1 MSGRRSYSMTT
12 RSRQAEATR
21 ERILGAA
28 RELFDL
34 RASGFTLDEVA
45 DAAGTS
51 VQTVLRAYGNKQSL
65 IVAAIGTFRARPELF
80 AVPGSDMEAV
90 GQLFDD
96 YEQIGDRVVL
106 LLAEEARV
114 PDFADVAEHGRSQHR
129 RWVKASFAADIRRH
143 PARRRATV
151 TTALIAATDVYVWKL
166 LRRDLGLDRAAAE
179 SVVLRLVRGA
189 VADQLPG
196 GTT

>member
-1 MSGRRSYSMTT
+1 MAVRGRRAEET
-12 RSRQAEATR
+12 RQ
-21 ERILGAA
+21 RILEAA
-28 RELFDL
+28 RRQFDVH
-34 RASGFTLDEVA
+34 ASDFTLESVA
-45 DAAGTS
+45 AAAGTT
-51 VQTVLRAYGNKQSL
+51 VQTVLRAFGNKSSL
-65 IVAAIGTFRARPELF
+65 ILAAIGTFRGRPADF
-80 AVPGSDMEAV
+80 TVPTSPREAV
-90 GQLFDD
+90 AQLFDD
-96 YEQIGDRVVL
+96 YEEIGDRVVL

-129 RWVKASFAADIRRH
+129 RWVEASFAADIRRH